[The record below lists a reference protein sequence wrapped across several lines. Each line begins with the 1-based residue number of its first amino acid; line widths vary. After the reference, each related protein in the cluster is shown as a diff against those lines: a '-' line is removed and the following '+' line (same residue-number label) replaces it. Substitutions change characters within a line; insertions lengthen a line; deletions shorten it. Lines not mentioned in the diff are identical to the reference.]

1 MVNNH
6 WLVVW
11 NMTGLW
17 LSHHIGNVI
26 GPQLTNSYFSEGWWK
41 TTNQHGLY
49 RMEPPRKLSCLISDN
64 YDLLPIKLNQFI
76 TGHHPVGPFF
86 TAGKWVISDDCDGF
100 WMCFGLD
107 KHGDFLWK
115 MMIFGRCFTGRW
127 MECEGFPVW
136 VARFPRIIAKLHLR
150 NTRPGLQ
157 VNKKRWKDPPCYVA
171 GKINY
176 ISMAI
181 L

>member
-1 MVNNH
+1 MEYDWIMTFPSYWECHRAPTDELIFFRGVVKNYQPAWFIQDGAPKKAKLPYK
-6 WLVVW
+6 WL
-11 NMTGLW
+11 
-17 LSHHIGNVI
+17 
-26 GPQLTNSYFSEGWWK
+26 
-41 TTNQHGLY
+41 
-49 RMEPPRKLSCLISDN
+49 N

-100 WMCFGLD
+100 CMCFGLD

-127 MECEGFPVW
+127 MEREGFPVW

>member
-1 MVNNH
+1 MKNYQPAWFIQDGAPKKAKLPYK
-6 WLVVW
+6 WL
-11 NMTGLW
+11 
-17 LSHHIGNVI
+17 
-26 GPQLTNSYFSEGWWK
+26 
-41 TTNQHGLY
+41 
-49 RMEPPRKLSCLISDN
+49 N

-127 MECEGFPVW
+127 MEREGFPVW

-157 VNKKRWKDPPCYVA
+157 VNQKTMERSTMLCSRENQLYFYGHFIVDFPIKNGGSFHYKWWKS
-171 GKINY
+171 I

-181 L
+181 FNSKL

>member
-1 MVNNH
+1 
-6 WLVVW
+6 
-11 NMTGLW
+11 MTGLW
-17 LSHHIGNVI
+17 LSHHIGHVI
-26 GPQLTNSYFSEGWWK
+26 GPQLTNSYFSGVVKNYQPAWFIQDGAPK
-41 TTNQHGLY
+41 KA
-49 RMEPPRKLSCLISDN
+49 KLPYKWLN